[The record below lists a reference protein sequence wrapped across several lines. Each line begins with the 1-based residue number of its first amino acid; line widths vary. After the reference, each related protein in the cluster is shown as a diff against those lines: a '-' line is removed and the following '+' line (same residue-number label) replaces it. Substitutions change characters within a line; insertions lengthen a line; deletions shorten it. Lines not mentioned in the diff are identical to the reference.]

1 MKRLRLR
8 LIYNLFI
15 ILITLVIGFFYF
27 PSSQSQFAFIV
38 SGIGFFF
45 TLGLII
51 PKTKR
56 NLRLGFMI
64 AFFLTF
70 SMVFAISYF
79 K

>member
-1 MKRLRLR
+1 MNRFRLR

-15 ILITLVIGFFYF
+15 ILIALLIGFFYF
-27 PSSQSQFAFIV
+27 PSAQSQFAFLV
-38 SGIGFFF
+38 SGIGFFL
-45 TLGLII
+45 TLGFII
-51 PKTKR
+51 PKSKR
-56 NLRLGFMI
+56 NLRMGFMI